1 MNQHMPRVAIVT
13 LAGDLHAYVIRREL
27 QESHGV
33 EVAIIASDT
42 LSGAGGLTWTNAT
55 FDSTASDLALPTEDG
70 GSVAIAD
77 LDLVW
82 WRRCHGK
89 PTVPDA
95 VTDPQLRKLVIKDN
109 RSALRGAL
117 LAAFRGTWISDPY
130 ATERAQNK
138 LLQLTVAR
146 EVGLTVPRTLVS
158 TDPTAVRDFTRAHGG
173 TVIAKTLTGLLG
185 TSLEAGRV
193 TLDSLADDDEI
204 TVSATIYQ
212 EEVPGTDHLR
222 VMVFGDS
229 VHTARIRS
237 HELDWR
243 LANDMEVEPVS
254 ADARLEDA
262 LRQVTRR
269 LGLRMGVFDVKV
281 RPDGEPVFLEVN
293 PQGQFLFV
301 EGMSDM
307 PLGEA
312 FAQFVVDELARVGA
326 AVTL

>member
-1 MNQHMPRVAIVT
+1 MTQRAPRVAIVT
-13 LAGDLHAYVIRREL
+13 LAGDLHAYVLRREL
-27 QESHGV
+27 QEAHGV
-33 EVAIIASDT
+33 DVAIIASDT
-42 LSGAGGLTWTNAT
+42 LSAAGGLNWTNTT
-55 FDSTASDLALPTEDG
+55 FDSDAPEMALPTEDG
-70 GSVAIAD
+70 GSVAIRD

-89 PTVPDA
+89 PTVPES

-109 RSALRGAL
+109 RAALRGAL
-117 LAAFRGTWISDPY
+117 LAGFRGTWISDPY

-138 LLQLTVAR
+138 LLQLTIAR
-146 EVGLTVPRTLVS
+146 EVGITVPRTLVS

-193 TLDSLADDDEI
+193 TLESLADDDEI
-204 TVSATIYQ
+204 TVSATVYQ

-222 VMVFGDS
+222 VMVFGDA
-229 VHTARIRS
+229 VLTARIRS
-237 HELDWR
+237 RELDWR
-243 LANDMEVEPVS
+243 LANDMEVEPVTM
-254 ADARLEDA
+254 DERLAEA
-262 LRQVTRR
+262 LREVVRR
-269 LGLRMGVFDVKV
+269 LGLRMGVFDLKV
-281 RPDGEPVFLEVN
+281 RPDGHPVFLEIN

-312 FAQFVVDELARVGA
+312 FAQFIVDELAEAPLR
-326 AVTL
+326 LPS